1 MFSRDYYTESWKIIK
16 ALLQTQIFNSFFLEL
31 FLGSLET
38 CENWPY
44 TTCAASSDS
53 DENAVEEVTF
63 FGRLLMTLSV
73 NICHFVDIFINF
85 INNYSIYFF
94 TLIID
99 DNEIVPIEKTRRD
112 KVGKRQLIIIY
123 GKIKLN

>member
-1 MFSRDYYTESWKIIK
+1 
-16 ALLQTQIFNSFFLEL
+16 
-31 FLGSLET
+31 
-38 CENWPY
+38 
-44 TTCAASSDS
+44 
-53 DENAVEEVTF
+53 
-63 FGRLLMTLSV
+63 MTLSV
-73 NICHFVDIFINF
+73 NICNFVDLFINF

-99 DNEIVPIEKTRRD
+99 DNEIVPITKAGRD